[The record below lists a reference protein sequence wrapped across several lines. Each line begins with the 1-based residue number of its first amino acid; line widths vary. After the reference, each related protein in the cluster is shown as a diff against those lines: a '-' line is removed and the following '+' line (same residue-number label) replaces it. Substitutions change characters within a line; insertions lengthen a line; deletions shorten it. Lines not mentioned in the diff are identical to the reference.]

1 MSQTTNDLHAKINQI
16 TDLNKYLDAN
26 KEDLTIP
33 DPIQYLQNIAASKGL
48 SKSDIVRCSQIE
60 RSFCYHLL
68 DGSKTLTREKALAL
82 ALGIKFTQEEAQ
94 NLLKYAQLPRLY
106 PRNPRDS
113 VILFCLNKSVS
124 LIDTNI
130 MLDNLGFEPI
140 C

>member
-16 TDLNKYLDAN
+16 TDLNKYLESN

-33 DPIQYLQNIAASKGL
+33 NPIQYLLNIASSKRL
-48 SKSDIVRCSQIE
+48 SKSDIVRSSQIE

-82 ALGIKFTQEEAQ
+82 AFGAKLSQEETQ
-94 NLLKYAQLPRLY
+94 NILKYAQLPRLY

-113 VILFCLNKSVS
+113 VILFCLNKGVS
-124 LIDTNI
+124 LMDTNI
-130 MLDNLGFEPI
+130 ILDNLGFDPI

>member
-1 MSQTTNDLHAKINQI
+1 MSQTTDDLHAKINQI
-16 TDLNKYLDAN
+16 TDLNKYLESN
-26 KEDLTIP
+26 KEDLTIQN
-33 DPIQYLQNIAASKGL
+33 PIEYLLNIAANKGL
-48 SKSDIVRCSQIE
+48 SKTDIVKNSQLE

-82 ALGIKFTQEEAQ
+82 AFGTKLSQEETQ
-94 NLLKYAQLPRLY
+94 TLLKYAQLPKLY

-113 VILFCLNKSVS
+113 VILFCLHKNVS

-130 MLDNLGFEPI
+130 MLDNLGLNPI